1 MMWGIT
7 FPPIIMT
14 MPSNDRLR
22 YLLTQYTNKNCS
34 REELE
39 ELFRELRAPAGRE
52 ALSQLISGQYS
63 ELPSEKEGGDI
74 DWDFMY
80 QTVTAKERP
89 SVRSRIVF
97 FSKIAA
103 AVLVLVAAGFWLWRA
118 PAQREKT
125 PATATAM
132 PAGDALPG
140 TNKAVLVLADGTSV
154 NLDSAGSGSVG
165 QQGNTKIIKLPGQLT
180 YNAGTGGNEAPVF
193 NKVAT
198 PRGGQYQLTLSDG
211 TRVWLNSASS
221 IRFPVAFTGSERY
234 VEVTGEAYFEVARA
248 DKNGQRIP
256 FRCKVNDMEIAV
268 LGTHFNVNAYAD
280 EAEIRTTLLEGSVQV
295 KQGAATQLLAP
306 GQQSRVGKDG
316 QITLARQVNL
326 DEVMGWKNGFFV
338 FEEADI
344 RQIMRQVEKWYNLD
358 VVYEGPVPD
367 GRFNGRVSRNT
378 PASQMMKVLE
388 LSGIQFRIEG
398 TRLIIRS

>member
-1 MMWGIT
+1 
-7 FPPIIMT
+7 MT

-22 YLLTQYTNKNCS
+22 FLLTQYTSKKCS

-39 ELFRELRAPAGRE
+39 ELFDQLQTPAGRE
-52 ALSQLISGQYS
+52 AFS
-63 ELPSEKEGGDI
+63 ELVGERYEALPSEKEGADI
-74 DWDFMY
+74 DWDFMFN
-80 QTVTAKERP
+80 TVTAPERT
-89 SVRSRIVF
+89 SSRSRILYF
-97 FSKIAA
+97 TKIAA
-103 AVLVLVAAGFWLWRA
+103 AVLVLVAAGLWLWLSRAQQKQAA
-118 PAQREKT
+118 PAV
-125 PATATAM
+125 TAA
-132 PAGDALPG
+132 PVQDALPG
-140 TNKAVLVLADGTSV
+140 THKAVLVLADGSSV
-154 NLDSAGSGSVG
+154 NLDSAGNGAVG
-165 QQGNTKIIKLPGQLT
+165 QQGGARIVKLPGQLT
-180 YNAGTGGNEAPVF
+180 YNANAAGNEAPVF

-198 PRGGQYQLTLSDG
+198 PRGGQYQLTLADG
-211 TRVWLNSASS
+211 TKVWLNSASS

-234 VEVTGEAYFEVARA
+234 VEVTGEAYFEVAKAVR
-248 DKNGQRIP
+248 NGQRVP

-295 KQGAATQLLAP
+295 KQGAASQLLAP
-306 GQQSRVGKDG
+306 GQQSRLSKDG
-316 QITLARQVNL
+316 HITLARQVNL

-344 RQIMRQVEKWYNLD
+344 RQIMRQVEKWYNLE

-398 TRLIIRS
+398 NKLIIRS